1 MGGNARLLFP
11 DTFSPFFPASFS
23 LVVSPGEE
31 GRGAC
36 DFERHQRASER
47 ASVGAYGAVPKVPK
61 TFGDEVSPEVT
72 RIAYYLS
79 SHFTPF
85 SFGFVQHVVP
95 MTREIARSN
104 SG

>member
-1 MGGNARLLFP
+1 MRFR
-11 DTFSPFFPASFS
+11 TTS
-23 LVVSPGEE
+23 
-31 GRGAC
+31 
-36 DFERHQRASER
+36 ASER

-79 SHFTPF
+79 SHFIPF